1 MKTHNG
7 NIGKIYADIGK
18 ITFDTLDKFNI
29 PYDEIYFGKPYA
41 DIYID
46 DNAIN
51 CFDDIEKLTGYYLE
65 NIEPRC
71 FNELKTNIINI
82 YEKKADDLS
91 GQIYYY
97 KNMPTELKDLFPLFI
112 DYDTNNKWY
121 KMEQIIGV
129 SVTQLY
135 ISELLTTDILS
146 HIMNSINRIHNYKID
161 NEIQNINIY
170 ENYCNKLEKRYKNYD
185 YGKFKDSDKI
195 YNEIYNELIKYENEK
210 NGKVSVIHGDTVMTN
225 ILINNFGKIKFI
237 DMNGKLGDKLM
248 IYGDEIYDWAKLY
261 QSLIGYDK
269 ILMDKPI
276 SEKYEKNIIDFFIN
290 QIEKQYNRDY
300 IKTLKTITKSL
311 LFSLIPLHDN
321 EKCYKYYDL
330 IMCEYLEY

>member
-65 NIEPRC
+65 NIEPRS
-71 FNELKTNIINI
+71 FNELKTNTINI
-82 YEKKADDLS
+82 YEKKANDLS

-97 KNMPTELKDLFPLFI
+97 KNIPIELKDLFPLFI
-112 DYDTNNKWY
+112 DYDKDNKWY

-135 ISELLTTDILS
+135 ISELLTTHMLS
-146 HIMNSINRIHNYKID
+146 HIMNSINRIHNNRID
-161 NEIQNINIY
+161 NNIENINIY
-170 ENYCNKLEKRYKNYD
+170 ENYCNKLQKRYKKYD
-185 YGKFKDSDKI
+185 YSKFKNSNKI
-195 YNEIYNELIKYENEK
+195 YNDLYNELMKYENEK
-210 NGKVSVIHGDTVMTN
+210 NGKLSVIHGDTVMTN
-225 ILINNFGKIKFI
+225 ILINKFGKIKFI
-237 DMNGKLGDKLM
+237 DMTGKLGDKLT

-269 ILMDKPI
+269 ILMDKTI

-290 QIEKQYNRDY
+290 QLEKQYNRDY